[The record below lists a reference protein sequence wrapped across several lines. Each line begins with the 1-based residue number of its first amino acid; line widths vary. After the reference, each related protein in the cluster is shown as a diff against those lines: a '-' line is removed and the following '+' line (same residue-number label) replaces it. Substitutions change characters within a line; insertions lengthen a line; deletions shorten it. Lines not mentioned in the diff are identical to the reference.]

1 MSTAIDRRR
10 PRRLRLLLQTSAGD
24 AAAWHEAFI
33 AALPEADVALW
44 PDVPFAPDYVV
55 AWKPP
60 ADLFARCARP
70 RAIFNLGAG
79 VDALLRA
86 AEPPSDV
93 PVIRLE
99 DAGMARQMAEYV
111 TAAVLAC
118 YRQLDAYRVQQ
129 RAAHWQPLPQRA
141 PESFPVGLLGLGVL
155 GAACAD
161 VLGRFGFPLRGWSRT
176 RRTLPGVRTFAGL
189 AELPAMLSGT
199 QALVC
204 LLPLTHDTR
213 GLIDDARLAM
223 LPAGAHL
230 VNVARGPLVV
240 ERDLLAR
247 LDGGH
252 VASATLDVFDDEPL
266 PAAHPFWHHPRVTVT
281 PHVSAVTLLEPSVA
295 QVAAKIRQLE
305 RNEHVSGVIDRRHGY

>member
-1 MSTAIDRRR
+1 MSTGRERSG
-10 PRRLRLLLQTSAGD
+10 PRLLLQTAASD
-24 AAAWHEAFI
+24 AEAWRAALV

-60 ADLFARCARP
+60 ADLFARCGRP
-70 RAIFNLGAG
+70 RAVFNLGAG
-79 VDALLRA
+79 VDALLRSSDLPA
-86 AEPPSDV
+86 DV

-111 TAAVLAC
+111 TAAVLTC
-118 YRQLDAYRVQQ
+118 HRQLDCYRAQQ
-129 RAAHWQPLPQRA
+129 RAARWQPLPARA
-141 PESFPVGLLGLGVL
+141 AESFAVGLLGLGLL
-155 GAACAD
+155 GRACAHA
-161 VLGRFGFPLRGWSRT
+161 LAGFGFPLRAWSRT
-176 RRTLPGVRTFAGL
+176 RRTSPGVRTFAGL
-189 AELPAMLSGT
+189 AELPAMLAGT

-213 GLIDDARLAM
+213 GLVDHARLGM
-223 LPAGAHL
+223 LPRGAH
-230 VNVARGPLVV
+230 VINVARGPLVV

-247 LDGGH
+247 LDEGH
-252 VASATLDVFDDEPL
+252 LASAILDVFDDEPL

-295 QVAAKIRQLE
+295 QVAAKVRQLE
-305 RNEHVSGVIDRRHGY
+305 RGERVSGVIDRGHGY